1 MTITGI
7 TDSRLNEVKTYN
19 KNQPYQ
25 IGYKGVTNVQYDQF
39 GNPNLIEYT
48 INGIDYK
55 TSIGDSLYP
64 KFEFELK
71 STDVNIFKTDTI
83 YSFESDGLDEYE
95 INVLKQEAEMG
106 LSEPPKIESDIFI
119 ERQEISVF
127 ERHLRMGE
135 ISSLEQL
142 DEYKNGYYNI
152 FKLN

>member
-7 TDSRLNEVKTYN
+7 TDSRLNEVKTYD

-25 IGYKGVTNVQYDQF
+25 IGYKGVTNVQYNQYND
-39 GNPNLIEYT
+39 PEIVEYT
-48 INGIDYK
+48 INDINYK
-55 TSIGDSLYP
+55 TVIGKSLYP
-64 KFEFELK
+64 KGLNTEDISVFK
-71 STDVNIFKTDTI
+71 SDTT

-95 INVLKQEAEMG
+95 VNVLKQEAEMG

-135 ISSLEQL
+135 INSLEQL